1 MARKH
6 IRWGGT
12 TQATGTP
19 SKLAMPDLDESWD
32 PAFDSM
38 LQSKEACG
46 PLIEP
51 DSESSLGSNEADSEG
66 DS

>member
-1 MARKH
+1 M
-6 IRWGGT
+6 
-12 TQATGTP
+12 TQSTP